1 MSAIVMCGTRAG
13 GQAARMLGAVALVG
27 VVVGVLMVLGV
38 APAAAADYTWAPG
51 GQDQKWST
59 GANWAGGAAP
69 SGSVGTLTFP
79 GGACGSMCNYA
90 TFDDIDGLTAS
101 TLAITVGPGTFIPA
115 FGSQDQSGLPSKSL
129 ALTSGMAIDNQ
140 LVSQSINL
148 RTPLVLAGPNTWNVT
163 HGDFS
168 VTGGVSGSQPL
179 TVNLPG
185 SQQLGFGLEGA
196 SNDVGPVSITGTG
209 GGSYATV
216 TGGHPPDYGD
226 GDLNGTNGNPVV
238 LKNLHFLA
246 IGTFG
251 ALSTSQVTLDVG
263 VGANQGASATHR
275 RMQVTSAAFSPDT
288 RIAFAL
294 NPAGSTP
301 GVDYG
306 QITSSGTID
315 LGGASPA
322 ITTPNGECPPMGS
335 TYTIVST
342 TGTLTGNFAPFGTS
356 QGSPDDYLV
365 NAGCGQYSEISYHM
379 VTSRTGATKT
389 VTATVGPPFKP
400 KPRPHTAPP
409 PEPAAIKAAL
419 RRIDAPPAATSVRSL
434 LAKGATLKFPAPGA
448 GNVSLRWSVGSAATK
463 KPLVLAKITRKI
475 SKSGTVKLLV
485 RPTKA
490 GKRALRS
497 AKKAKRALR
506 VKSTV
511 SFRPKDSVGEDG
523 STVRSAR
530 TKRNSSFKLK
540 R

>member
-1 MSAIVMCGTRAG
+1 
-13 GQAARMLGAVALVG
+13 MLGAVALVA

-51 GQDQKWST
+51 GQDLKWST
-59 GANWAGGAAP
+59 GANWAGATAP

-79 GGACGSMCNYA
+79 GRACSSPCSYA

-101 TLAITVGPGTFIPA
+101 TLAITVGPGTYAPA
-115 FGSQDQSGLPSKSL
+115 FFSQDGSGLPSKSL
-129 ALTSGMAIDNQ
+129 ALTSGMALDNQ
-140 LVSQSINL
+140 ALGGNTPIG
-148 RTPLVLAGPNTWNVT
+148 TPLVLAGPNTWNVT
-163 HGDFS
+163 HGSVS
-168 VTGGVSGSQPL
+168 VTGSVSGNQPL
-179 TVNLPG
+179 AVNVPNRPPESGLPG
-185 SQQLGFGLEGA
+185 LALEGP
-196 SNDVGPVSITGTG
+196 SNEVGPVSITGTG
-209 GGSYATV
+209 AYSSSASV
-216 TGGHPPDYGD
+216 TDPAYGHGD
-226 GDLNGTNGNPVV
+226 GDLNGSNGNPVV
-238 LKNLHFLA
+238 LKNLEFVA

-251 ALSTSQVTLDVG
+251 AVSTSQVTLDVG
-263 VGANQGASATHR
+263 VQANQGASATHR

-288 RIAFAL
+288 RIFFAL
-294 NPAGSTP
+294 NGAGSTP

-315 LGGASPA
+315 LGGA
-322 ITTPNGECPPMGS
+322 TPWFDFTDSRCPPMGAI
-335 TYTIVST
+335 YTLVST
-342 TGTLTGNFAPFGTS
+342 TGTLTGNFAYNGPS
-356 QGSPDDYLV
+356 QGTPDDYLV
-365 NAGCGQYSEISYHM
+365 NTTCGPPGDTSTVSFHM

-389 VTATVGPPFKP
+389 VTATVGPPFTP
-400 KPRPHTAPP
+400 QTQPHPHTAPP

-419 RRIDAPPAATSVRSL
+419 RRIDAPPAGTSVRSL

-448 GNVSLRWSVGSAATK
+448 GTVSLRWSVVSPATK
-463 KPLVLAKITRKI
+463 KPLALAKTTRTITKA
-475 SKSGTVKLLV
+475 GTVKLLV

-497 AKKAKRALR
+497 ARKAKRALR